1 MKGFGNLSSLILSF
15 SNVKY
20 HLEKTNN
27 YVAVAINELGLRGG
41 GKINTLQR
49 VGILPLT
56 KISKLPLKKVQYI
69 IFWLS
74 QAKCWVWRVSGE
86 GGMKTPKSHFEKKK
100 KKKMNK

>member
-41 GKINTLQR
+41 EDKYPTTGRYFAINQNFKTSIEKSS
-49 VGILPLT
+49 VHYILV
-56 KISKLPLKKVQYI
+56 IS
-69 IFWLS
+69 
-74 QAKCWVWRVSGE
+74 G
-86 GGMKTPKSHFEKKK
+86 
-100 KKKMNK
+100 